1 MRQLRRHPGLA
12 VIGQNR
18 ILLIH
23 LAAMDDLP
31 PLHTLPAFEAAA
43 RLGSFLAAAEVL
55 HLTPS
60 AISHRIRQLE
70 AHLGHAVFE
79 RRHRAIVLTAAGR
92 RYLAVVRDALLR
104 LDEASAAMRTP
115 QRERLRISAA
125 PALGSKWLVS
135 RVAQY
140 QAAHPAIE
148 FTLGTATSLGPLL
161 NGEADIG
168 LRYGEEEWPGLLAWK
183 LFEEKVFPVCCPALV
198 GDLHIPED
206 LDGKRL
212 LRHPLLSWQRWFAAA
227 GLSRPEPSGGPLY
240 EDALLMLEG
249 AVVGHGIALMAGS
262 LAAPYVADGRLV
274 RPFPQDCPDRSFY
287 VVAPSAIQ
295 DRPAAM
301 AFIRWLVRGAHE
313 GAG

>member
-1 MRQLRRHPGLA
+1 MH
-12 VIGQNR
+12 
-18 ILLIH
+18 
-23 LAAMDDLP
+23 DLP
-31 PLHTLPAFEAAA
+31 PLHALPAFEAAA
-43 RLGSFLAAAEVL
+43 RLGSFQAAAEAL

-70 AHLGHAVFE
+70 AHLGQDLFE

-104 LDEASAAMRTP
+104 LDEASAVLRAP

-135 RVAQY
+135 RIAAY
-140 QAAHPAIE
+140 QASHPAVE
-148 FTLGTATSLGPLL
+148 FSLATATGLGPLL

-183 LFEEKVFPVCCPALV
+183 LFEERVYPVCSPALAA
-198 GDLHIPED
+198 DLKHPGD

-227 GLSRPEPSGGPLY
+227 GLNRPEPAGGPLY

-249 AVVGHGIALMAGS
+249 AVVGHGIALIAGS
-262 LAAPYVADGRLV
+262 LATPYVADGRLV
-274 RPFPQDCPDRSFY
+274 RPFAEDCADRSFY
-287 VVAPSAIQ
+287 VVAPPAIQ
-295 DRPAAM
+295 ERPTAM

-313 GAG
+313 IAA

>member
-1 MRQLRRHPGLA
+1 MH
-12 VIGQNR
+12 
-18 ILLIH
+18 
-23 LAAMDDLP
+23 DLP
-31 PLHTLPAFEAAA
+31 PLHALPAFEAAA
-43 RLGSFLAAAEVL
+43 RLGSFQAAAEAL

-70 AHLGHAVFE
+70 AHLGQDLFE

-104 LDEASAAMRTP
+104 LDEASAVLRAP

-125 PALGSKWLVS
+125 PALGSKWLVA
-135 RVAQY
+135 RIAAY
-140 QAAHPAIE
+140 QASHPAVE
-148 FTLGTATSLGPLL
+148 FSLATATGLGPLL

-183 LFEEKVFPVCCPALV
+183 LFEERVYPVCSPALAA
-198 GDLHIPED
+198 DLKQPGD

-227 GLSRPEPSGGPLY
+227 GLNRPEPAGGPLY

-262 LAAPYVADGRLV
+262 LATPYVADGRLV
-274 RPFPQDCPDRSFY
+274 RPFAEDCADRSFY
-287 VVAPSAIQ
+287 VVAPPAIQ
-295 DRPAAM
+295 ERPTAM

-313 GAG
+313 IAA